1 MDYLD
6 PSWCTVDAPPKLL
19 GVYFENVETV
29 VTSLAGRSSRGPC
42 GVVLLLSSRGGRV
55 VWVCHSL
62 PSIPAPRSHMGSP
75 GVGLERPV

>member
-42 GVVLLLSSRGGRV
+42 GVVLLLSSRTTQNACMELPCMWPRV
-55 VWVCHSL
+55 
-62 PSIPAPRSHMGSP
+62 RHMNYFIMNTQNHDH
-75 GVGLERPV
+75 